1 MSDFPLSSKVVSH
14 IPPVQRG
21 QGRPKGSGKVQQHLQ
36 WLREN
41 HGVDCV
47 ITVFQVNG
55 ASYAKYHNNPKY
67 GCPQIT
73 TRKGRNNKRN
83 VHIVFP
89 SGGGR

>member
-1 MSDFPLSSKVVSH
+1 VSDFPLSSKVVSH
-14 IPPVQRG
+14 IPPVRRT
-21 QGRPKGSGKVQQHLQ
+21 GRPKGSGKVQQHLE

-41 HGVDCV
+41 YGVDCV
-47 ITVFQVNG
+47 ITVHQVNG
-55 ASYAKYHNNPKY
+55 TSYTKYHNNPKY
-67 GCPQIT
+67 GSPQIV